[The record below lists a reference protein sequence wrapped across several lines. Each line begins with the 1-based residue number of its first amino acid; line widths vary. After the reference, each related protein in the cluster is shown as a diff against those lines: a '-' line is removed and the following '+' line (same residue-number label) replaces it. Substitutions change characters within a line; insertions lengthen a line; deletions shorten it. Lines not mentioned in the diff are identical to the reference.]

1 MTPLARSIADLTRD
15 HAFVRSRVAASGRTT
30 LLHIGEHD
38 TVVLS
43 RDDAAPDTTFTLSLG
58 SSRTA
63 NAFFHHDPPKPA
75 ELESAIDAVEDE
87 VMRARAVLP
96 NGAALV
102 TTDSALHEL
111 ASIAGQPA
119 MGGQVITLDAV
130 EMLFQRLASASL
142 GNPGALRGL
151 PSGRE
156 AAAVLLILRE
166 FMHHLGCASITVVDA
181 PDDRDPHG
189 QA

>member
-1 MTPLARSIADLTRD
+1 MPPLARSTTDLTRG
-15 HAFVRSRVAASGRTT
+15 HAFVRSRIATNARTT

-38 TVVLS
+38 TVVLIGG
-43 RDDAAPDTTFTLSLG
+43 DAAPDTTFTLALG

-63 NAFFHHDPPKPA
+63 NAFFHHDPPQPA

-96 NGAALV
+96 NGATLV

-111 ASIAGQPA
+111 ASIAGHPA
-119 MGGQVITLDAV
+119 MGGQAITLDAL
-130 EMLFQRLASASL
+130 ERLFQRLASASL

-181 PDDRDPHG
+181 PNHCGPHG